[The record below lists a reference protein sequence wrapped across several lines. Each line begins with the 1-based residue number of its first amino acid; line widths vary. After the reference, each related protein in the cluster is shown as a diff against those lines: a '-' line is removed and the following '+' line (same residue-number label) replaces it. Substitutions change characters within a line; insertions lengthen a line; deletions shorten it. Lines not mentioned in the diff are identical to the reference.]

1 MDIFKLIYEH
11 DLRLESLRARHTDRD
26 SQDVTVSLES
36 LLKPDPTYSRFYLSG
51 SRLNEQQFGLNIL
64 EHYSSIMGRL
74 EAVLEPYRIFT
85 LNGEQETLFETVE
98 ATPVGPAILLTTS
111 AEPATSIEELS
122 LDQGSN
128 TGHRKEPLRNALERG
143 ELVLYK
149 EQAHHG
155 FDLHLFSREN
165 MYRSLFFPF
174 KELIQEQ
181 FRFFSINGKRIQ
193 SERKFYFE
201 TWALERPPH
210 GVEEVFEQTVL

>member
-11 DLRLESLRARHTDRD
+11 DLRLESLRARHTDRN

-51 SRLNEQQFGLNIL
+51 SRLDNQQFGLNVL
-64 EHYSSIMGRL
+64 EHYPSVMKRL
-74 EAVLEPYRIFT
+74 EDVLDSYRIFT
-85 LNGEQETLFETVE
+85 CNGEQKSLTQTVNTE
-98 ATPVGPAILLTTS
+98 PVGPAILLTRST
-111 AEPATSIEELS
+111 APVTSIEELS
-122 LDQGSN
+122 LDQESN
-128 TGHRKEPLRNALERG
+128 TGHRKEPLRHALEEG
-143 ELVLYK
+143 ELILYK

-165 MYRSLFFPF
+165 IYRSLFFPF

-210 GVEEVFEQTVL
+210 GVEEVFEQTIL

>member
-11 DLRLESLRARHTDRD
+11 DLRLESLRTRHTDRD
-26 SQDVTVSLES
+26 RQDVTVSLES

-51 SRLNEQQFGLNIL
+51 SRLDKQQFGLNAL
-64 EHYSSIMGRL
+64 EHYPSVMKRL
-74 EAVLEPYRIFT
+74 EKVLAPYRIFT
-85 LNGEQETLFETVE
+85 HNGEQEDLIKTVE
-98 ATPVGPAILLTTS
+98 TEPVGPAILLTTS
-111 AEPATSIEELS
+111 AAPSTSIEELS
-122 LDQGSN
+122 LDRESN
-128 TGHRKEPLRNALERG
+128 TGHRKEPLRHALEQG

-155 FDLHLFSREN
+155 FDLHLFSRKN
-165 MYRSLFFPF
+165 IYKSLFFPF
-174 KELIQEQ
+174 KELVQEQ

>member
-11 DLRLESLRARHTDRD
+11 DLRLESLRARHTDRGR
-26 SQDVTVSLES
+26 QDVTVSLES

-51 SRLNEQQFGLNIL
+51 TRLDERQFGLNVL
-64 EHYSSIMGRL
+64 EHYSSVMDCL
-74 EAVLEPYRIFT
+74 ETVLKPYRIFT
-85 LNGEQETLFETVE
+85 LNGEQETLSETVE
-98 ATPVGPAILLTTS
+98 TTPVGPAILLTKS
-111 AEPATSIEELS
+111 AAPVAPIEELS

-128 TGHRKEPLRNALERG
+128 TGHRKEPLRHALEKG

-165 MYRSLFFPF
+165 IYRSLFFPF
-174 KELIQEQ
+174 KELIQKQ